1 MHKLITALDLSP
13 QQKKLLETY
22 LELLSKWN
30 KTYNLTAIK
39 DYDEMVVKHIL
50 DSLSIKEYVAGNTI
64 IDVGTGAGLPGL
76 VLAIVFPDKHFT
88 LLDSNGKKIR
98 FLIQAIHELGLKN
111 CATVQARAEDY
122 KPEKTFDCVTSR
134 AFADL
139 KLMLDL
145 TRHLA
150 HENTVWLAMKGDVS
164 DEELSHIA
172 HAKKINLSV
181 PGLDEK
187 RALVLINSCT
197 KDLKF
202 KVI

>member
-1 MHKLITALDLSP
+1 MHKFIQALDLSP
-13 QQKKLLETY
+13 AQKTQLENY
-22 LELLSKWN
+22 LALLSKWN

-50 DSLSIKEYVAGNTI
+50 DSLSIQEYVVGNTI

-76 VLAIVFPDKHFT
+76 VLAIAFPDKHFT

-111 CATVQARAEDY
+111 CEAVQARVEDY
-122 KPEKTFDCVTSR
+122 KPEKTFDCITSR

-139 KLMLDL
+139 KLMLDV
-145 TRHLA
+145 TQHLA
-150 HENTVWLAMKGDVS
+150 HENTVWLAMKGDIS
-164 DEELSHIA
+164 DEELHHIE

-181 PGLDEK
+181 LGLNEK
-187 RALVLINSCT
+187 RALVLVSPQ
-197 KDLKF
+197 F
-202 KVI
+202 